1 MRSVTVENPSRWKT
15 EFKGEVTNV
24 TVKNPSRWKTVF
36 KGEVTNVIFLVN
48 SDFKE
53 LS

>member
-1 MRSVTVENPSRWKT
+1 MRS
-15 EFKGEVTNV
+15 V

-53 LS
+53 LL